1 MNVND
6 IKTYK
11 AIVLFREMLDKGRV
25 FKINFNGND
34 AILEPLFIELYA
46 NKYVS
51 IENGAYHVTKD
62 GEDIYNNFMDKYRE
76 YLKVYDIFCK
86 VDIGT
91 GVFAFEKFYEYED
104 EVWDLYKN
112 QERFVDVRV
121 AVANFKTLD
130 PFEIVFMS
138 FINEDRFD
146 LTKEGWQF
154 DLYADTLWA
163 EIENIVNTAITI
175 EQLEGPEVV
184 ENIVRRG
191 VEVMFELTKKEMEL
205 KKARLLELQN
215 SMQTTGDSEE
225 VEEEITEITTT
236 INYCEEDLVYY
247 DSYWD
252 PWYYSPFW
260 VDPYFYW

>member
-1 MNVND
+1 MDKND

-11 AIVLFREMLDKGRV
+11 AIVLFREMLEKGRI

-51 IENGAYHVTKD
+51 IENGAYHVTEV
-62 GEDIYNNFMDKYRE
+62 GEDIYNTFMDKYRE
-76 YLKVYDIFCK
+76 YLKVYDNFSK

-91 GVFAFEKFYEYED
+91 GDFAFEKLYEYQD
-104 EVWDLYKN
+104 EVWDLYKS
-112 QERFVDVRV
+112 QERFVDVRI
-121 AVANFKTLD
+121 AVANFKKLN

-163 EIENIVNTAITI
+163 EIEYIVNTAITI
-175 EQLEGPEVV
+175 QQLGGPEVV
-184 ENIVRRG
+184 ENIIRRG
-191 VEVMFELTKKEMEL
+191 TEVMFELTKKEMEL
-205 KKARLLELQN
+205 KKARLVELQN
-215 SMQTTGDSEE
+215 SVKVGEDESESE
-225 VEEEITEITTT
+225 DEIVEITTT
-236 INYCEEDLVYY
+236 ITYCEEDLVYY
-247 DSYWD
+247 DSYYD